1 MIQILINSLAGK
13 TVSLTQK
20 TTDSLLKGIQFLVK
34 GSLTSTGGGLDLLSN
49 AFFYKPEWREAL
61 QKAGVQVKETGH
73 KSNESLQKT
82 IEQTNQAFDK
92 ALFKVELTAQKSD
105 DMVFDNRMVSSIL
118 GSSHN
123 QKFKLTK
130 IDMSFRTIGKDITA
144 KETIAAFKESN
155 QTKSVLFLPGL
166 FTDETVWQEQ
176 TVEYK
181 DRKITSPGLATDL
194 EAAGY
199 YPFYLRYNHGL
210 PIHENGKKLMHLLDV
225 FFNED
230 PDAKPDI
237 ICYSLGCL
245 IFRSCLYHA
254 KLENK
259 EWLHKFGKIV
269 LIAAPNKGSY
279 LEKIGFWL
287 GFLFEKS
294 PNTALKIIGM
304 IGNLRSDAIKD
315 LSFGLIRKEEKGW
328 METIS
333 GYFGETYFGELDD
346 MDVYQAYALMEGA
359 ENPLQNFLGDGIV
372 EKKSLTYLTDK
383 VFNKKTNPA
392 LRTLELNKQ
401 NHFSIISARPLIHW
415 VKVVFGVTPAD

>member
-20 TTDSLLKGIQFLVK
+20 TTDSLLKGVQFLVH
-34 GSLTSTGGGLDLLSN
+34 GSLTKTGDGLDLLSN
-49 AFFYKPEWREAL
+49 AFFYKPEWMEAL
-61 QKAGVQVKETGH
+61 QKLGVQVRDTGLR
-73 KSNESLQKT
+73 SNEELQKT
-82 IEQTNQAFDK
+82 IELTNQAFDK
-92 ALFKVELTAQKSD
+92 ALFKVELTAKKSD

-130 IDMSFRTIGKDITA
+130 IEMSFRTFGKDITA
-144 KETIAAFKESN
+144 KETISEYLNSGK
-155 QTKSVLFLPGL
+155 TKSVLFLPGL
-166 FTDETVWQEQ
+166 FTDESVWQEQ

-181 DRKITSPGLATDL
+181 NRQITSPGLATEL
-194 EAAGY
+194 ATCGY
-199 YPFYLRYNHGL
+199 FSFYLRYNHGL

-225 FFNED
+225 FFAEHTEIQ
-230 PDAKPDI
+230 PDI

-245 IFRSCLYHA
+245 IFRSCIYHA

-259 EWLHKFGKIV
+259 PWISKLGKIILV
-269 LIAAPNKGSY
+269 AAPNKGSY

-294 PNTALKIIGM
+294 PNVALKIIGM

-328 METIS
+328 KETIS
-333 GYFGETYFGELDD
+333 GYFAETYFGELDD
-346 MDVYQAYALMEGA
+346 LDVYQAYALMEGP

-372 EKKSLTYLTDK
+372 EKKSLSYLTDK
-383 VFNKKTNPA
+383 VFDKKTNPA
-392 LRTLELNKQ
+392 LRTLELKKQ

-415 VKVVFGVTPAD
+415 VKVVLGVAPKE